1 MQFLTPVEAAILGAI
16 AVIWVGI
23 AVEKHYVSWDS
34 VYANTLSFI
43 LVLGSVD
50 ISIPVF
56 LLLLIYT
63 ILGYI
68 AVKMRWKTVFPAFG
82 SKSYGSLMFVLAMGS
97 AGYLFSIQNPIAV
110 AICWILV
117 ALLVHWIGYWYKNR
131 RRR

>member
-1 MQFLTPVEAAILGAI
+1 MQFLAPVEAAILGAI
-16 AVIWVGI
+16 AVIWIGI

-50 ISIPVF
+50 LSIPVF

-68 AVKMRWKTVFPAFG
+68 AVKMRWKKVFPAFG
-82 SKSYGSLMFVLAMGS
+82 SKSYGSLMFVLSMGS
-97 AGYLFSIQNPIAV
+97 AGYLFAIQNPIGV

-117 ALLVHWIGYWYKNR
+117 ALLVHWIGYWYKKR
-131 RRR
+131 